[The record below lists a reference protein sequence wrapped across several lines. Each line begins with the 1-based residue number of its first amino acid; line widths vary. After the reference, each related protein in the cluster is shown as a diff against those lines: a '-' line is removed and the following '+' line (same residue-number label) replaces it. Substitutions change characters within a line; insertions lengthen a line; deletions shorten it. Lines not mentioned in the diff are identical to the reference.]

1 MATEDFKPDWTV
13 LKWVL
18 ITLTAVVLIPLL
30 AFASLF
36 AALSDYA
43 RAYYFLALCFIV
55 LLGVSIRRYRLE
67 KRTRL
72 RDMKSRAEALQ
83 NLEREE
89 LDAARAWKKP
99 DSGAASPTNI
109 SDDLQRSMPPSIPSS
124 P

>member
-1 MATEDFKPDWTV
+1 MATDDFKPDWTV

-30 AFASLF
+30 AFAALF

-55 LLGVSIRRYRLE
+55 LLGISIRRYRLE
-67 KRTRL
+67 KRTRF
-72 RDMKSRAEALQ
+72 RHMKSKSDALQ
-83 NLEREE
+83 TLERDE

-109 SDDLQRSMPPSIPSS
+109 SNGIEGNTPPSIPSS